1 MKRMESQKTAK
12 GRREIR
18 AAKQLAARKIQE
30 TNKELRTDIRSR
42 VRKKQESA
50 RKAAGKMKAIREAIR
65 PEMELR
71 TDLALEEKERFPGDG
86 GEIRGVSL
94 KEWHGNE
101 RQIKITEVK
110 ILNAQGAKAMGKEKG
125 TYLTIE
131 AKGIGKGGEELEQKL
146 ADELACQIRKLAGS
160 CMAGE
165 PGSQP
170 GFSVAGKSGRQAEPS
185 GCTGSSKLPER
196 ILVVGL
202 GNLYVTP
209 DSLGPRVLE
218 HLQVTRHYDSQF
230 GEGFL
235 KQHGMPAISGLV
247 PGVMAQTGMECVE
260 ILRGVVRET
269 KPDFVI
275 TVDALA
281 ARNVRRL
288 GRTIQL
294 TDTGITPG
302 SGIGNHRNAINR
314 ESIGVPVI
322 SLGVPT
328 VVDAATIVSDAMT
341 TLIEAMSLSDLQGL
355 DERERQELAREL
367 LSPQLNGLFVTPK
380 NIDASIKTLSF
391 LISEGLNV
399 ALLGDKEQ

>member
-1 MKRMESQKTAK
+1 MLE
-12 GRREIR
+12 
-18 AAKQLAARKIQE
+18 E
-30 TNKELRTDIRSR
+30 TYPI
-42 VRKKQESA
+42 
-50 RKAAGKMKAIREAIR
+50 
-65 PEMELR
+65 R
-71 TDLALEEKERFPGDG
+71 TDLALESQERLKKN
-86 GEIRGVSL
+86 RGAVKGVNFCEEERENGVVVSTVII
-94 KEWHGNE
+94 E
-101 RQIKITEVK
+101 TE
-110 ILNAQGAKAMGKEKG
+110 NAAHAMGRPRG
-125 TYLTIE
+125 TYVTIE
-131 AKGIGKGGEELEQKL
+131 APEMVEEDEGYHRDISLELARIIRQMLPGEEQ
-146 ADELACQIRKLAGS
+146 
-160 CMAGE
+160 E
-165 PGSQP
+165 PKPKEEGTDLSLRERLSR
-170 GFSVAGKSGRQAEPS
+170 GLDISV
-185 GCTGSSKLPER
+185 
-196 ILVVGL
+196 LVVGL
-202 GNLYVTP
+202 GNREVTP
-209 DSLGPRVLE
+209 DALGPRVVDNLFI
-218 HLQVTRHYDSQF
+218 TRHIMNEF
-230 GEGFL
+230 GRYAFSDEDVS
-235 KQHGMPAISGLV
+235 KISGIV